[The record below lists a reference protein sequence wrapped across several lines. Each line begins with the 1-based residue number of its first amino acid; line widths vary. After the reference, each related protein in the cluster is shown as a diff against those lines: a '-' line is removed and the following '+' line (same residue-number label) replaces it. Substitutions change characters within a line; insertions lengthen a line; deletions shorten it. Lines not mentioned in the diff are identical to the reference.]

1 MASLSR
7 IYTESSKT
15 STYKPRRRRGGRPR
29 QLPATSGRAMPER
42 YALEPVPGSFMPL
55 DAQAHWDWRNP
66 LNIIPAVILLFV
78 IAALAGMLF

>member
-7 IYTESSKT
+7 IYTENSKT

-42 YALEPVPGSFMPL
+42 YAFDPVLGSFMPL

-78 IAALAGMLF
+78 IAALVGMLL